1 MLDEII
7 SHVQSLQRQVEL
19 LSMRLA
25 AVNPRIDFNL
35 DSLLAAECG
44 SSMDSNFSSMVMPL
58 MCPEGQVNG
67 NRQQYH
73 QQLWHFDG
81 LHQPVWGR
89 EDNPGFISAYNSL
102 FSYDSSTNSASLLSN
117 QLKMEL

>member
-1 MLDEII
+1 MVLDEII
-7 SHVQSLQRQVEL
+7 NHVQSLQRQVEF

-35 DSLLAAECG
+35 DSLLTAEIG
-44 SSMDSNFSSMVMPL
+44 APMDSNFPSMVMPHQW
-58 MCPEGQVNG
+58 PEGQVNG
-67 NRQQYH
+67 NRQQY

-81 LHQPVWGR
+81 LHPPVWER
-89 EDNPGFISAYNSL
+89 ENNLNFVTPEISLMS
-102 FSYDSSTNSASLLSN
+102 SASQNSN